1 MDEEPLPLA
10 TYATILAHI
19 VSHRE
24 EPLEKV
30 LGALGVTAEQLQKA
44 DAHFNER
51 LRESLRLRKGLLA
64 LTFASAFAEA
74 RKAQG
79 LFTAVPASRASPHAG
94 PESTALPSY
103 MTASPAPSSP
113 AWQAP
118 VAAPAPAPAPAPV
131 SVAAPPPVAPPPV
144 APAHVVPTTAEIPVM
159 KPPPSAMPF
168 RAAPPGAPAA
178 AAPHPAASGAVTAAS
193 ANAAPAPASSGVGT
207 GTQLAPSDAPRLP
220 DTPWDQVAS
229 RVGKLT
235 LAHYAALTVELSR
248 NPTDLAPLLHRYGLS
263 NADDLRHV
271 DAAFQAQMQ
280 FDPSLRAQF
289 DALIGRMRSMSVKRD

>member
-30 LGALGVTAEQLQKA
+30 LGALGVTAEQLEKA
-44 DAHFNER
+44 DVYFNER

-64 LTFASAFAEA
+64 LTFASTFAEA
-74 RKAQG
+74 RRAKG
-79 LFTAVPASRASPHAG
+79 LFTTSPAPRVIAHSTHAG

-103 MTASPAPSSP
+103 MTASPAVTPP
-113 AWQAP
+113 P
-118 VAAPAPAPAPAPV
+118 VAPPA
-131 SVAAPPPVAPPPV
+131 VASPPIAPPPVAPPPI
-144 APAHVVPTTAEIPVM
+144 A
-159 KPPPSAMPF
+159 PPPI
-168 RAAPPGAPAA
+168 APPPIAPPPAA
-178 AAPHPAASGAVTAAS
+178 AP
-193 ANAAPAPASSGVGT
+193 SGVGT
-207 GTQLAPSDAPRLP
+207 GTQLPPADAPRLP
-220 DTPWDQVAS
+220 DTPWDHVAS

-248 NPTDLAPLLHRYGLS
+248 NPTDLAPLFRRYGLS
-263 NADDLRHV
+263 GADDLRHV

-289 DALIGRMRSMSVKRD
+289 DALIGRMRSMSARRD

>member
-30 LGALGVTAEQLQKA
+30 LGALGVTAEQLEKA
-44 DAHFNER
+44 DVYFNER

-74 RKAQG
+74 RRAKG
-79 LFTAVPASRASPHAG
+79 LFTTSPAPRVIAHSTHAG

-103 MTASPAPSSP
+103 MTASPAVTPP
-113 AWQAP
+113 P
-118 VAAPAPAPAPAPV
+118 I
-131 SVAAPPPVAPPPV
+131 APPAVAPPPI
-144 APAHVVPTTAEIPVM
+144 A
-159 KPPPSAMPF
+159 PPPI
-168 RAAPPGAPAA
+168 APPPIAPPPAA
-178 AAPHPAASGAVTAAS
+178 AP
-193 ANAAPAPASSGVGT
+193 SGVGT
-207 GTQLAPSDAPRLP
+207 GTQLPPADAPRLP
-220 DTPWDQVAS
+220 DTPWDHVAS

-248 NPTDLAPLLHRYGLS
+248 NPTDLAPLLRRYGLS
-263 NADDLRHV
+263 GADDLRHV

-289 DALIGRMRSMSVKRD
+289 DALIGRMRSMSARRD